1 MSGIKNKL
9 NFKIMVSTLFSALIL
24 FTCLALYQNY
34 REAEMMQR
42 NFDANTEII
51 MDRMQISLIYPMH
64 AANTEQ
70 IEYQISSLRTIP
82 YIERVVL
89 YIEGEP
95 AYDFKNKDYDE
106 LPEKNLINK
115 SRMINYDDNINEAV
129 EMGEIR
135 LTFST
140 FHLQD
145 DLKSILLT
153 SLLFNYLIAFAV
165 FAVVEIVINKIVLIP
180 IKKIIAMLKDIVEGE
195 GDLTRKLKTDSKD
208 EIGDLVYFFNTFTD
222 SLRETV
228 SSIRNSF
235 DDTMLVKNELGSNTD
250 ETVAAVN
257 EMSAGINSAVNQIRG
272 LSESVEKSV
281 LSVKTIEENISRM
294 SSGIK
299 KQAEIL
305 KGTVSGINEFMTSV
319 RNVSNL
325 TGMKK
330 ESTELLV
337 DTASDGGEKLN
348 ASTEIIFQIEKNIDQ
363 IREILNIIDN
373 ISDQTNLLSMNA
385 AIEAAHAG
393 DAGRGFSVV
402 AGEIRKLA
410 STSDKNSK
418 EISSILAGIIESINT
433 ASVLSGKTNSAFF
446 RINSEVREVSSSF
459 EEISNTMNE
468 MAESSNNILSS
479 LDQLSNVSDDVIES
493 TEIMEKSTEDLISHV
508 RQVEEVSESVLHAM
522 NEISVGTAEINRAMV
537 NVTEMNSNL
546 KMTCSALEA
555 EVCKFKID

>member
-1 MSGIKNKL
+1 MSGIKKKL
-9 NFKIMVSTLFSALIL
+9 NLKIMAATLFSALIL

-281 LSVKTIEENISRM
+281 ISVKTIEENISRM

-410 STSDKNSK
+410 STSDRNSK

-459 EEISNTMNE
+459 EEISNIMNE

-479 LDQLSNVSDDVIES
+479 LDQLSSVSDDVIES